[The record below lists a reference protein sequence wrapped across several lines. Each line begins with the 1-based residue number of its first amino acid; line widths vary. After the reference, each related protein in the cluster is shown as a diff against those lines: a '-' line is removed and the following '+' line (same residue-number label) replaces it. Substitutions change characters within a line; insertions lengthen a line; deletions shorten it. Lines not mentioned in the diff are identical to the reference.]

1 MYILGSESSVPG
13 DPNGV
18 LAGSKMTHS
27 VCVCSAQSVALLVDA
42 MDGDF
47 AYKDLIKLTNFLP

>member
-1 MYILGSESSVPG
+1 MGSESSVPG

-27 VCVCSAQSVALLVDA
+27 VCVCSAQSVVLLVDA